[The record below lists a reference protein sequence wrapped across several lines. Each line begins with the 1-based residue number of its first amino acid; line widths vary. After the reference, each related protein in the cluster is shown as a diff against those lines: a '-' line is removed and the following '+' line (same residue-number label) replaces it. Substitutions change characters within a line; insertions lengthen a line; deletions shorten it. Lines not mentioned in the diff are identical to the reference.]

1 MWEQQEVMQKQ
12 EVMQVQE
19 QKVMQVHKMGH
30 EHQETVQVQEQ
41 QMQEVVWVQEQHE
54 GVQEQGVVW
63 MREQEQVQCSSRC
76 RCGACPS
83 LLNCLIAQVDSGV
96 HLSLSSPQLLRAAI
110 ARAGGRC
117 GCHGKGPWCR
127 SGVLP
132 SGGGCLGN
140 TIPSAGAW
148 GEPRA
153 GLQVETLRTSAF
165 FPPLLTWLIAPTR
178 DLALERCKRAG
189 QSARCRQPSSH
200 LVA

>member
-110 ARAGGRC
+110 AQAGRQAGGVGAVGR
-117 GCHGKGPWCR
+117 
-127 SGVLP
+127 VL
-132 SGGGCLGN
+132 G
-140 TIPSAGAW
+140 AGLACSQVVGAAW
-148 GEPRA
+148 GTPSPQWVPGGSPVQA
-153 GLQVETLRTSAF
+153 CKLR
-165 FPPLLTWLIAPTR
+165 P
-178 DLALERCKRAG
+178 
-189 QSARCRQPSSH
+189 
-200 LVA
+200 